1 MEQQIQELID
11 AKVELMKQGKMVEAT
26 EQFFAENAE
35 TVDFTGV
42 VTSSREAM
50 IEKMNGFLG
59 SISKVNGIT
68 FHNSA
73 VSGNVSFVEFTFD
86 FDMSDGSKVLW
97 HEVIRSV
104 WENGQIVQEQFFTA

>member
-1 MEQQIQELID
+1 MEQQIRELID
-11 AKVELMKQGKMVEAT
+11 AKIELMKQGKMVEAT

-35 TVDFTGV
+35 SVDFTGA

-50 IEKMNGFLG
+50 INKMKGFLG
-59 SISKVNGIT
+59 SIAKVNGIT

-73 VSGNVSFVEFTFD
+73 VSGNISFVEFTFD

-104 WENGQIVQEQFFTA
+104 WANGRIVQEQFFTA

>member
-1 MEQQIQELID
+1 MEQQIRELLDEKI
-11 AKVELMKQGKMVEAT
+11 ELMKQGKMVEAT
-26 EQFFAENAE
+26 RQFFAENAQ

-42 VTSSREAM
+42 LTSTREAM
-50 IEKMNGFLG
+50 IEKMEGFLG
-59 SISKVNGIT
+59 SIANVNGIT

-73 VSGNVSFVEFTFD
+73 VNGSVSFVEFTFD

-104 WENGQIVQEQFFTA
+104 WENGRIVREQFFTA